1 MAKLYTTRGIYQRLR
16 DFLVYH
22 KSHDAIRACRT
33 SDWFQLKNMS
43 LYSQIAIFISKKK
56 VRSI

>member
-22 KSHDAIRACRT
+22 KSHDAIRACKT
-33 SDWFQLKNMS
+33 SDWFQLKIC
-43 LYSQIAIFISKKK
+43 L
-56 VRSI
+56 SIVK